1 MTRSALNPAAGAPG
15 VGAPAAVVALDDL
28 HVAWDAQLILH
39 GLSFEIPAGQ
49 TVALTGA
56 NGSGKSTL
64 LHAILGTAPIT
75 RGSARLFGVDNRDA
89 RSVPWDRIG
98 YVPQRVSVGGAIS
111 ASSLEIVM
119 SGLLGR
125 RKWWNT
131 PRDADRA
138 MAALKR
144 VGLAHR
150 AKDPLAI
157 LSGGQ
162 AQRVL
167 IARALVRDP
176 ELLIMDEPMAGIDQ
190 ASRERLAR
198 IVAEA
203 RSAGTTILV
212 VLHELG
218 ELGPLLDREL
228 HIGSGHISYDGAPHV
243 LDDHEQH
250 ADGGGHHHAHPLDPP
265 GPALVDDI
273 LKGAR

>member
-1 MTRSALNPAAGAPG
+1 MTRDLENSAAGAPG
-15 VGAPAAVVALDDL
+15 VGAPAAVVSLDNL
-28 HVAWDAQLILH
+28 HVAWDANLVLH
-39 GLSFEIPAGQ
+39 GIGFDIAPGQ
-49 TVALTGA
+49 TVALTGS

-75 RGSARLFGVDNRDA
+75 RGSARLFGVDNQDR
-89 RSVPWDRIG
+89 RRVPWDRIG
-98 YVPQRVSVGGAIS
+98 YVPQRISVGGAVSSS
-111 ASSLEIVM
+111 ALEIVL

-125 RKWWNT
+125 RKWWSAPGDT
-131 PRDADRA
+131 AKA

-150 AKDPLAI
+150 AKEPMAI

-162 AQRVL
+162 QQRVL

-176 ELLIMDEPMAGIDQ
+176 DLLLMDEPMAGIDR
-190 ASRERLAR
+190 ASRERLAD
-198 IVAEA
+198 IVAESKA
-203 RSAGTTILV
+203 AGTTILV

-228 HIGSGHISYDGAPHV
+228 HIGSGHISYDGAPHIA
-243 LDDHEQH
+243 DDHEQH
-250 ADGGGHHHAHPLDPP
+250 ADGGGHHHAHPTGA
-265 GPALVDDI
+265 GPVLVDDI